1 MVNMKKK
8 SILLS
13 LLLAI
18 FVVGGMFAQ
27 EPTYSKMSPYTRILL
42 DKLAKKDTANSLLRS
57 SISGDYLSAFVKV
70 ATDEGWASL
79 DSAGC
84 RIRTRT
90 GDIATVLIPLSAVE
104 SVSELGCIQYVSAS
118 QPMRAS
124 MDSARYYSDVADAYA
139 GTKLPQP
146 YTGKGVIV
154 GVVDSGFDFTHPNFY
169 DKEGKTYRIKQ
180 VWDQTSPYSKAE
192 YRTEEEL
199 LDAACSFDSNVN
211 THGTHVAVIAAGG
224 GFDTPYQ
231 GVANESDM
239 ILVATTM
246 QNSDIVDGVD
256 YIFRESEKQGRP
268 CVVNLSLGDG
278 VGGHDGTNFMDIMLD
293 RMVGPGKIITVAM
306 GNSRDLP
313 VYTELMSPRDTL
325 RTFVSRFNTGLSYGM
340 VDIWADEPG
349 EPFSVCLDLYDSES
363 DEILSTTGFFALDT
377 MPKSSVFTSE
387 SVDGTLV
394 YEARMESELYV
405 FNGRYRLFIQFNY
418 PEGTKNEKIFLLHV
432 ATNNTPVRAWG
443 NNGES
448 LFTDLGKG
456 DPYTIGTGDF
466 TIGSPAS
473 AKNVIAVGAYAT
485 RICPVNVDGG
495 TSYWPGNSLGEL
507 TSFSSVGPTVDNRM
521 KPDITAPG
529 LWGASSY
536 NSFYLEGETGEGDKV
551 YQARYSTFNGHR
563 YPWGYMS
570 GTSMACPFV
579 TGSIALWLQANPTLS
594 PDDIKDVFSRTSVQD
609 KPLSYPNMQWG
620 WGKIDVYKGLLDIL
634 GIPTS
639 TENVF
644 EEAPQEA
651 VSVYASG
658 TKGSFHVRWAEVP
671 SSFSIHVYDASGRH
685 LYEKKVGL
693 PASVDYAVSLGNV
706 QSGIYFIRIDTAEGT
721 VERNI
726 RL

>member
-1 MVNMKKK
+1 MKKK

-90 GDIATVLIPLSAVE
+90 GDIATVLIPPSAVE

>member
-1 MVNMKKK
+1 MKRK

-84 RIRTRT
+84 RI
-90 GDIATVLIPLSAVE
+90 
-104 SVSELGCIQYVSAS
+104 QYVSAS

-154 GVVDSGFDFTHPNFY
+154 GVVDQGLDFTHPNFY
-169 DKEGKTYRIKQ
+169 DKEGKAYRIKQ

-199 LDAACSFDSNVN
+199 LDAACSFDSDVN
-211 THGTHVAVIAAGG
+211 THGTHVAGIAAGG

-256 YIFRESEKQGRP
+256 YIFKESERLGRP

-278 VGGHDGTNFMDIMLD
+278 IGGHDGTNFMDIMLD

-306 GNSRDLP
+306 GNSRDMP
-313 VYTELMSPRDTL
+313 VYTELMSPSDTL
-325 RTFVSRFNTGLSYGM
+325 HTFVGRSNTGLSYGL

-349 EPFSVCLDLYDSES
+349 EPFSVCLDLYDRES
-363 DEILSTTGFFALDT
+363 DEILNTTGFFALDT

-394 YEARMESELYV
+394 YEAQMESELYV

-432 ATNNTPVRAWG
+432 ETNNTPVRAWG

-456 DPYTIGTGDF
+456 YPYTVGTGDF
-466 TIGSPAS
+466 TVGSPAS

-495 TSYWPGNSLGEL
+495 TSYLAGNSLGEL
-507 TSFSSVGPTVDNRM
+507 TSFSSVGPTLDNRM

-529 LWGASSY
+529 LWVASSY
-536 NSFYLEGETGEGDKV
+536 NSFYLEGETGEGAKAS
-551 YQARYSTFNGHR
+551 QARYSTFNGHR

-579 TGSIALWLQANPTLS
+579 TGSIALWLQANPALS
-594 PDDIKDVFSRTSVQD
+594 PDDIKDVFSRTAVQD
-609 KPLSYPNMQWG
+609 KPLSYPNKQWG

-671 SSFSIHVYDASGRH
+671 GSFSIHVHDASGRH
-685 LYEKKVGL
+685 LYGEKVDS

-706 QSGIYFIRIDTAEGT
+706 QPGVYFIRIDTAEGT
-721 VERNI
+721 VERKI
-726 RL
+726 RI

>member
-1 MVNMKKK
+1 
-8 SILLS
+8 
-13 LLLAI
+13 
-18 FVVGGMFAQ
+18 
-27 EPTYSKMSPYTRILL
+27 
-42 DKLAKKDTANSLLRS
+42 
-57 SISGDYLSAFVKV
+57 
-70 ATDEGWASL
+70 
-79 DSAGC
+79 
-84 RIRTRT
+84 
-90 GDIATVLIPLSAVE
+90 
-104 SVSELGCIQYVSAS
+104 
-118 QPMRAS
+118 
-124 MDSARYYSDVADAYA
+124 
-139 GTKLPQP
+139 
-146 YTGKGVIV
+146 
-154 GVVDSGFDFTHPNFY
+154 
-169 DKEGKTYRIKQ
+169 
-180 VWDQTSPYSKAE
+180 
-192 YRTEEEL
+192 
-199 LDAACSFDSNVN
+199 
-211 THGTHVAVIAAGG
+211 
-224 GFDTPYQ
+224 
-231 GVANESDM
+231 
-239 ILVATTM
+239 
-246 QNSDIVDGVD
+246 
-256 YIFRESEKQGRP
+256 
-268 CVVNLSLGDG
+268 
-278 VGGHDGTNFMDIMLD
+278 MDIMLD

-394 YEARMESELYV
+394 YEAQMESELYV

-529 LWGASSY
+529 LWVASSY

-706 QSGIYFIRIDTAEGT
+706 QPGIYFIRIDTAEGT

>member
-169 DKEGKTYRIKQ
+169 DKEGKAYRIKQ

-199 LDAACSFDSNVN
+199 LDAACSFDSDVN
-211 THGTHVAVIAAGG
+211 THGTHVAGIAAGG

-278 VGGHDGTNFMDIMLD
+278 IGGHDGTNFMDIMLD

-306 GNSRDLP
+306 GNSRDMP
-313 VYTELMSPRDTL
+313 VYTELMSPSDTL
-325 RTFVSRFNTGLSYGM
+325 RTFVGRSNTDISYGL

-363 DEILSTTGFFALDT
+363 DEILNTTGFFALDT

-507 TSFSSVGPTVDNRM
+507 TSFSSVGPY
-521 KPDITAPG
+521 G
-529 LWGASSY
+529 
-536 NSFYLEGETGEGDKV
+536 
-551 YQARYSTFNGHR
+551 
-563 YPWGYMS
+563 
-570 GTSMACPFV
+570 
-579 TGSIALWLQANPTLS
+579 
-594 PDDIKDVFSRTSVQD
+594 
-609 KPLSYPNMQWG
+609 
-620 WGKIDVYKGLLDIL
+620 
-634 GIPTS
+634 
-639 TENVF
+639 
-644 EEAPQEA
+644 
-651 VSVYASG
+651 
-658 TKGSFHVRWAEVP
+658 
-671 SSFSIHVYDASGRH
+671 
-685 LYEKKVGL
+685 
-693 PASVDYAVSLGNV
+693 
-706 QSGIYFIRIDTAEGT
+706 
-721 VERNI
+721 
-726 RL
+726 

>member
-1 MVNMKKK
+1 MKRK

-70 ATDEGWASL
+70 ATDEGWAFL

-154 GVVDSGFDFTHPNFY
+154 GVVDQGLDFTHPNFY
-169 DKEGKTYRIKQ
+169 DKEGKAYRIKQ

-199 LDAACSFDSNVN
+199 LDAACSFDSDVN
-211 THGTHVAVIAAGG
+211 THGTHVAGIAAGG

-256 YIFRESEKQGRP
+256 YIFKESERLGRP

-278 VGGHDGTNFMDIMLD
+278 IGGHDGTNFMDIMLD

-306 GNSRDLP
+306 GNSRDMP
-313 VYTELMSPRDTL
+313 VYTEQMSPSDTL
-325 RTFVSRFNTGLSYGM
+325 HTFVGRSNTGLSYGL

-349 EPFSVCLDLYDSES
+349 EPFSVCLDLYDRES
-363 DEILSTTGFFALDT
+363 DEILNTTGFFALDT

-394 YEARMESELYV
+394 YEAQMESELYV

-456 DPYTIGTGDF
+456 YPYTVGTGDF
-466 TIGSPAS
+466 TVGSPAS

-495 TSYWPGNSLGEL
+495 TSYLAGNSLGEL
-507 TSFSSVGPTVDNRM
+507 TSFSSVGPTLDNRM

-529 LWGASSY
+529 LWVASSY
-536 NSFYLEGETGEGDKV
+536 NSFYLEGETGEGAKAS
-551 YQARYSTFNGHR
+551 QARYSTFNGHR

-579 TGSIALWLQANPTLS
+579 TGSIALWLQANPALS
-594 PDDIKDVFSRTSVQD
+594 PDDIKDVFSRTAVQD
-609 KPLSYPNMQWG
+609 KPLSYPNKQWG

-671 SSFSIHVYDASGRH
+671 GSFSIHVHDASGRH
-685 LYEKKVGL
+685 LYGEKVDS

-706 QSGIYFIRIDTAEGT
+706 QPGVYFIRIDTAEGT
-721 VERNI
+721 VERKI
-726 RL
+726 RI

>member
-1 MVNMKKK
+1 MKRK

-84 RIRTRT
+84 RIRTRA

-169 DKEGKTYRIKQ
+169 DKEGKAYRIKQ

-199 LDAACSFDSNVN
+199 LDAACSFDSDVN
-211 THGTHVAVIAAGG
+211 THGTHVAGIAAGG

-278 VGGHDGTNFMDIMLD
+278 IGGHDGTNFMDIMLD

-306 GNSRDLP
+306 GNSRDMP
-313 VYTELMSPRDTL
+313 VYTELMSPSDTL
-325 RTFVSRFNTGLSYGM
+325 HTFVGRSNTGLSYGL

-349 EPFSVCLDLYDSES
+349 EPFSVCLDLYDRES
-363 DEILSTTGFFALDT
+363 DEILNTTGFFALDT

-394 YEARMESELYV
+394 YEAQMESELYV

-456 DPYTIGTGDF
+456 YPYTVGTGDF
-466 TIGSPAS
+466 TVGSPAS

-495 TSYWPGNSLGEL
+495 TSYLAGNSLGEL
-507 TSFSSVGPTVDNRM
+507 TSFSSVGPTLDNRM

-529 LWGASSY
+529 LWVASSY
-536 NSFYLEGETGEGDKV
+536 NSFYLEGETGEGAKAS
-551 YQARYSTFNGHR
+551 QARYSTFNGHR

-579 TGSIALWLQANPTLS
+579 TGSIALWLQANPALS
-594 PDDIKDVFSRTSVQD
+594 PDDIKDVFSRTAVQD
-609 KPLSYPNMQWG
+609 KPLSYPNKQWG

-671 SSFSIHVYDASGRH
+671 GSFSIHVHDASGRH
-685 LYEKKVGL
+685 LYGEKVDS

-706 QSGIYFIRIDTAEGT
+706 QPGVYFIRIDTAEGT
-721 VERNI
+721 VERKI
-726 RL
+726 RI